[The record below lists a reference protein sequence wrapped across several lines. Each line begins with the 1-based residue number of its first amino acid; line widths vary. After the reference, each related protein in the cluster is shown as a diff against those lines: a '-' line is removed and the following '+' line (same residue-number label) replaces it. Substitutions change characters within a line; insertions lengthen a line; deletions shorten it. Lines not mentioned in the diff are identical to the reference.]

1 MSDPAA
7 PPPIQRLG
15 VLSDSHGRVASCRRA
30 MSALRDLQVDAIVHL
45 GDVGTPAVLEE
56 LVGDPPV
63 HVVFGNCD
71 DERDLATHA
80 RCMGLTVHH
89 PLGRLEVAGR
99 GVAFTHGHLREAFE
113 ATLGREPML
122 LTGHTHRVAA
132 DRLQVQRRAS
142 HCTSLVEVLDVFG
155 VPVKRTGG
163 EASAAELRRAYL
175 KAAMRFHPDRSLGA
189 SLRERRKNEE
199 IFKVIQQFSTSTGG
213 ERG

>member
-1 MSDPAA
+1 M
-7 PPPIQRLG
+7 R
-15 VLSDSHGRVASCRRA
+15 
-30 MSALRDLQVDAIVHL
+30 
-45 GDVGTPAVLEE
+45 TP
-56 LVGDPPV
+56 
-63 HVVFGNCD
+63 
-71 DERDLATHA
+71 
-80 RCMGLTVHH
+80 
-89 PLGRLEVAGR
+89 
-99 GVAFTHGHLREAFE
+99 E
-113 ATLGREPML
+113 ATRDEDDAGTAAADVLAI
-122 LTGHTHRVAA
+122 AA

-199 IFKVIQQFSTSTGG
+199 IFKVIQQFSTSAGS